1 MFFEHGYDA
10 VTIAEIAEA
19 ADVAVSTVFAHFPS
33 KEAIAFAR
41 DPALEAGLV
50 EAVSARPPG
59 VLIAQ
64 ALRVLFVDSPEL
76 VAGSAEFVALVR
88 ATPALTAFSDRM
100 WSRHAL
106 ALALAIERETGH
118 DAGDIRVR
126 AWTRYVVQIP
136 SLVRDAA
143 DRADAVD
150 AVFALLADGWTPE
163 GPAP

>member
-1 MFFEHGYDA
+1 
-10 VTIAEIAEA
+10 
-19 ADVAVSTVFAHFPS
+19 
-33 KEAIAFAR
+33 
-41 DPALEAGLV
+41 
-50 EAVSARPPG
+50 
-59 VLIAQ
+59 
-64 ALRVLFVDSPEL
+64 
-76 VAGSAEFVALVR
+76 
-88 ATPALTAFSDRM
+88 M

-136 SLVRDAA
+136 SLVRGAA

-163 GPAP
+163 GPTP